1 MKHAVLILAHKN
13 YPLLCRL
20 IRYFAKDCEVFVHV
34 DKKSKFTKDEIGQL
48 YEYDSVKAVVQK
60 YDVHWGG
67 FSMLKV
73 ELYLLRL
80 AMKQSD
86 AAYFHLI
93 SGQDYPV
100 KPLPLFLAFFEKNKG
115 KIYLDYKHI
124 PFVGRDYNGFYRF
137 QYYMPYDYIDGRSP
151 KGKRI
156 IYKFYVWHKRLHI
169 KRRIPD
175 QFYHLYGGSQWF
187 SITREAA
194 DVLVGYTRKHPAFYR
209 RMRFTFAPEE
219 SYVTTVLVN
228 KMPGNLI
235 VNNNLRYV
243 RWMCENGNNPS
254 NLGKEHFEGVVK
266 STAFFAR
273 KMESPYYEP
282 LTMWI
287 DRYLLS
293 DHGIRFLENG
303 VWVYRSLNMFRY
315 DASLAKTMVLFCRLA
330 GVVNVVD
337 AGCGCGMYVAALR
350 KNDIPVVGF
359 DGNPYTQELVT
370 SLYPMGL
377 PCIVADLTDELETD
391 GTPFDLAVCLDVLP
405 YINREHENQVLAN
418 LVGLTKRYILLSWPA
433 VGAGTLGYVSLRPA
447 EYVVR
452 RLEEFGYKKSDGWT
466 DYFCSSASL
475 PDYKTSL
482 FLFEKTGIDLK

>member
-169 KRRIPD
+169 
-175 QFYHLYGGSQWF
+175 
-187 SITREAA
+187 
-194 DVLVGYTRKHPAFYR
+194 
-209 RMRFTFAPEE
+209 
-219 SYVTTVLVN
+219 
-228 KMPGNLI
+228 
-235 VNNNLRYV
+235 
-243 RWMCENGNNPS
+243 
-254 NLGKEHFEGVVK
+254 
-266 STAFFAR
+266 
-273 KMESPYYEP
+273 
-282 LTMWI
+282 
-287 DRYLLS
+287 
-293 DHGIRFLENG
+293 
-303 VWVYRSLNMFRY
+303 
-315 DASLAKTMVLFCRLA
+315 
-330 GVVNVVD
+330 
-337 AGCGCGMYVAALR
+337 
-350 KNDIPVVGF
+350 
-359 DGNPYTQELVT
+359 
-370 SLYPMGL
+370 YP
-377 PCIVADLTDELETD
+377 
-391 GTPFDLAVCLDVLP
+391 
-405 YINREHENQVLAN
+405 
-418 LVGLTKRYILLSWPA
+418 
-433 VGAGTLGYVSLRPA
+433 
-447 EYVVR
+447 
-452 RLEEFGYKKSDGWT
+452 
-466 DYFCSSASL
+466 
-475 PDYKTSL
+475 
-482 FLFEKTGIDLK
+482 